1 MDKEAYS
8 SPMKSYQFPKNFVW
22 GAATAALQIEGG
34 LTVDGRGPSVWD
46 IFCEQNPEK
55 IFEGATPSIACD
67 HYRRWQE
74 DIELMSQI
82 GLTGYRFSIAW
93 PRLFP
98 QGKGKLNDAG
108 ADFYD
113 RLIDGL
119 LEAGLEPNVT
129 LYHWDLPQALVEQLG
144 GGWEK
149 RETVTAFLEYA
160 IAALQR
166 YGDRVKLWASINEPA
181 WTTLNGYVTGLHPPC
196 KRNFKEAIQAATNMV
211 LAHAL
216 VNEQKTHICP
226 DSKLG
231 LVLNMSK
238 VHPANPSSQED
249 VSAAQIADGVLNR
262 WFFEPALKGTFP
274 KDIWAIYEKRDL
286 LPELAEEDREILS
299 KPAGDYVGV
308 NYYYPHYATA
318 QAEKTDF
325 HLNTSG
331 RTKEECRFS
340 IGGCFSFVRNP
351 KGRYT
356 EWGWEIDASGLY
368 DLLLR
373 VHKVRPDIPIYVT
386 ENGIGR
392 QEELKDGTVDDQG
405 RIDFIRDHLIAINK
419 ARAKGADVRGY
430 YLWSLMDNFSWI
442 NGFKKRYGLLFVD
455 RQTQDRYAKKSAAW
469 YGDVAR
475 NNGFD

>member
-1 MDKEAYS
+1 MTEILTFWIDRMDKEAYS

-166 YGDRVKLWASINEPA
+166 YGDRV
-181 WTTLNGYVTGLHPPC
+181 
-196 KRNFKEAIQAATNMV
+196 
-211 LAHAL
+211 
-216 VNEQKTHICP
+216 
-226 DSKLG
+226 
-231 LVLNMSK
+231 
-238 VHPANPSSQED
+238 
-249 VSAAQIADGVLNR
+249 
-262 WFFEPALKGTFP
+262 
-274 KDIWAIYEKRDL
+274 
-286 LPELAEEDREILS
+286 
-299 KPAGDYVGV
+299 
-308 NYYYPHYATA
+308 
-318 QAEKTDF
+318 
-325 HLNTSG
+325 
-331 RTKEECRFS
+331 
-340 IGGCFSFVRNP
+340 
-351 KGRYT
+351 
-356 EWGWEIDASGLY
+356 
-368 DLLLR
+368 
-373 VHKVRPDIPIYVT
+373 
-386 ENGIGR
+386 
-392 QEELKDGTVDDQG
+392 
-405 RIDFIRDHLIAINK
+405 
-419 ARAKGADVRGY
+419 
-430 YLWSLMDNFSWI
+430 
-442 NGFKKRYGLLFVD
+442 
-455 RQTQDRYAKKSAAW
+455 
-469 YGDVAR
+469 
-475 NNGFD
+475 